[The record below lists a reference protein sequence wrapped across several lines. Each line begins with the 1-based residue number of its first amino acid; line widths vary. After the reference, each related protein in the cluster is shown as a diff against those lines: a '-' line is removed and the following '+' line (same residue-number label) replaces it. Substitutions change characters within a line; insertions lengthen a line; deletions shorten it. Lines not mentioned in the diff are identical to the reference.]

1 MAHYVLL
8 YEFVDDFMARR
19 GACRQEHLDQIW
31 AAVDRGEL
39 LLAGALENPSDS
51 AILVFTTDDPGVVE
65 AFARD
70 DIYTRDGLVTR
81 WSVRKWNTV
90 AGELASN
97 ITR

>member
-8 YEFVDDFMARR
+8 YEFVDDFLARR

-31 AAVDRGEL
+31 AAVERGEI
-39 LLAGALENPSDS
+39 LLAGALEEPADS
-51 AILVFTTDDPGVVE
+51 AILVFVGDGPE
-65 AFARD
+65 AAEEFARED
-70 DIYTRDGLVTR
+70 VYTRDGLITK